1 MSNGDLPRPAL
12 AVALAL
18 TLVAASFSAGRAADT
33 LRVGKASPTAMPM
46 LPVNLGTQLGIFR
59 KHGIEVEISDFAG
72 GAKLH
77 QAMAA
82 GAIDIGVGAG
92 PELAFVAKGSPELAV
107 ANPVGPPAFIGI
119 AVPMDSTAHSAD
131 DLKGARI
138 GVTTVNSLTYWLALE
153 LARTHGWGPNGVTPI
168 AIGGES
174 SSMIA
179 AFRTH
184 TVDADIV
191 PTSLAFQ
198 MEDEKV
204 GRLLFPVSDY
214 EGNLSAATIF
224 ASRRLI
230 ASNPD
235 AIRRFLA
242 GWFDTVDFMRH
253 NKAETVRIGSAMTG
267 FTPTVQGKEYDLTIS
282 MFNDDGKFDAESLA
296 TLKRSFADLK
306 LLDAPPDMATLY
318 TEEFLPKR

>member
-1 MSNGDLPRPAL
+1 MRRPAL

-18 TLVAASFSAGRAADT
+18 TLAAASFTATRADDT
-33 LRVGKASPTAMPM
+33 LRVGKASPTASPM
-46 LPVNLGTQLGIFR
+46 LPVNLGTQVGIFR
-59 KHGIEVEISDFAG
+59 KHGIDVQISDFAG

-77 QAMAA
+77 QAIAA

-92 PELAFVAKGSPELAV
+92 PELALVAKGSPELAI
-107 ANPVGPPAFIGI
+107 ANAVPPPLFIGI
-119 AVPMDSTAHSAD
+119 AVPMDSTVRTAD
-131 DLKGARI
+131 DLKGAKI
-138 GVTTVNSLTYWLALE
+138 AITTVNSLTYWLALE
-153 LARTHGWGPNGVTPI
+153 LARKRGWGPDGVTPV

-184 TVDADIV
+184 AVDAGIV

-198 MEDEKV
+198 MAEQNA
-204 GRLLFPVSDY
+204 GRLVLPVSDY
-214 EGNLSAATIF
+214 EGNLSAGTIF

-235 AIRRFLA
+235 LIRRFLA
-242 GWFDTVDFMRH
+242 GWFETVDFMRH
-253 NKAETVRIGSAMTG
+253 NKDETVRIATGMTG
-267 FTPTVQGKEYDLTIS
+267 FSPSVQGREYDLTMK
-282 MFNDDGKFDAESLA
+282 MFSDDGKFDAESLA